1 MAKGYSLAA
10 LAENLYKLVYPVG
23 ICVDFAKAVNPNEL
37 FPGTTWVQ
45 ITDGRS
51 VRIANQNVE
60 GDVLGQIGALGGS
73 DNVTITAN
81 QMPSHV
87 HRHDHTHNMNHT
99 HPRTWVTAG
108 GGHEHR
114 VVGNTGGAGAHG
126 HGIDIYGLNTSKQ
139 QAIVGAGGNLGVRYG
154 VQNTQGVGDHAHYFD
169 VTSGGAGHHDHYFDL
184 QWFSGN
190 TSWIG
195 DGSGN
200 LFTEGAGAGEA
211 VNVMNLSR
219 YYARWTRTA

>member
-73 DNVTITAN
+73 DNVTITEN
-81 QMPSHV
+81 QMPVHSHTNDHV
-87 HRHDHTHNMNHT
+87 HVMTHT
-99 HPRTWVTAG
+99 HPRTWTTASG
-108 GGHEHR
+108 DHAHR
-114 VVGNTGGAGAHG
+114 VAGNTAAAGNHT
-126 HGIDIYGLNTSKQ
+126 HPITVYGLNTSNQ
-139 QAIVGAGGNLGVRYG
+139 QAMVGAGGNWGVVYG
-154 VQNTQGVGDHAHYFD
+154 TQETHARGEHNHWLDFASY
-169 VTSGGAGHHDHYFDL
+169 GAGNHDHYFDL
-184 QWFSGN
+184 AWFEGN
-190 TSWIG
+190 TGGVSNQWTSNTG
-195 DGSGN
+195 G
-200 LFTEGAGAGEA
+200 GAALT
-211 VNVMNLSR
+211 VMNSSR

>member
-87 HRHDHTHNMNHT
+87 HRHDHTHNINHT
-99 HPRTWVTAG
+99 HPRTWTTASG
-108 GGHEHR
+108 NHTHR
-114 VVGNTGGAGAHG
+114 VSGGTAAAGNHQHSMYTLTTFNGAGATPAAV
-126 HGIDIYGLNTSKQ
+126 N
-139 QAIVGAGGNLGVRYG
+139 AGGPRTSYTDWGG
-154 VQNTQGVGDHAHYFD
+154 EHAHSFD
-169 VTSGGAGHHDHYFDL
+169 VTSWDGGNHGHYFDL
-184 QWFSGN
+184 QWHNGN
-190 TSWIG
+190 TSWIAE
-195 DGSGN
+195 GSGN